1 MTSENF
7 KKNILCIGAG
17 YVGGPT
23 MTVIAN
29 KCPDYKVT
37 VVDISQERIDAWNS
51 DKLPIFEPG
60 LKERV
65 LTARGKNLF
74 FSTDIDRCID
84 EADIIF
90 VSVNTPTKMFGEGAG
105 KAVDLQ
111 FIEQTARRIKEN
123 SKSNKIVVEK
133 STLPVRAAEALATI
147 LHSGNNSVEFEILS
161 NPEFM
166 AEGTGIRDMEAP
178 DRILI
183 GSKDTPSG
191 IEARDV
197 LMDIYLHWVPKE
209 RLITT
214 NLWSSELSKLV
225 ANAFLAQRISSINTI
240 ASLCEV
246 TEADVTE
253 VSRAIGMDSRIGS
266 KFLNAGP
273 GFGGSCFRK
282 DILNLVYLC
291 EYYQLNE
298 VAAFWEQVVSINDYQ
313 MERYVRRILQ
323 TMFNTLVG
331 KKLAIFGFAFKSDTG
346 DTRDA
351 PAIYICKRLLE
362 EKADLK
368 ITDPYALDN
377 ARKDLQDAAEGVE
390 FIEDPYQAVEG
401 AHGIAL
407 ITEWSLYKDLD
418 YQKIFD
424 KMEKPAFI
432 FDGRNHLDHQALYE
446 IGFNVY
452 PVGKPALSHL

>member
-1 MTSENF
+1 MT
-7 KKNILCIGAG
+7 I
-17 YVGGPT
+17 
-23 MTVIAN
+23 IAS

-37 VVDISQERIDAWNS
+37 VVDISEERINAWNS

-60 LKERV
+60 LLERV
-65 LTARGKNLF
+65 LKARGKNLF
-74 FSTDIDRCID
+74 FSTEIDRCID

-90 VSVNTPTKMFGEGAG
+90 VAVDTPTKTFGEGAG

-123 SKSNKIVVEK
+123 AKSNKIVVEK
-133 STLPVRAAEALATI
+133 STIPVRAAETMASI
-147 LHSGNNSVEFEILS
+147 LHSGNNTVQFEILS

-166 AEGTGIRDMEAP
+166 AEGTGVKDMEAP

-191 IEARDV
+191 LAARDI

-225 ANAFLAQRISSINTI
+225 SNAFLAQRISSINTI
-240 ASLCEV
+240 ASICEV
-246 TEADVTE
+246 TGADVTE

-298 VAAFWEQVVSINDYQ
+298 VAAFWEQVVSLNDYQ
-313 MERYVRRILQ
+313 MERYVKRILQ
-323 TMFNTLVG
+323 AMFDTLVG
-331 KKLAIFGFAFKSDTG
+331 KKLAIFGFAFKPDTG

-362 EKADLK
+362 EKACLN
-368 ITDPYALDN
+368 ITDPHALNN
-377 ARKDLQDAAEGVE
+377 ARKDLQGIEGGVD

-407 ITEWSLYKDLD
+407 ITEWAAYKELD

-432 FDGRNHLDHQALYE
+432 FDGRNHLDHKALYE

-452 PVGKPALSHL
+452 PIGKPALKHL

>member
-1 MTSENF
+1 MVSKNF
-7 KKNILCIGAG
+7 KKKILCIGAG

-29 KCPDYKVT
+29 KCPDYKVM
-37 VVDISQERIDAWNS
+37 VVDISEQKINAWNS

-60 LKERV
+60 LQERV
-65 LTARGKNLF
+65 LNARGKNLF
-74 FSTDIDRCID
+74 FSTEIDPCID

-133 STLPVRAAEALATI
+133 STLPVRAAETLKTI
-147 LHSGNNSVEFEILS
+147 LHSSNNSVQFEVLS

-166 AEGTGIRDMEAP
+166 AEGTGISDMEDP

-183 GSKDTPSG
+183 GSMDTPSG
-191 IEARDV
+191 IIARDT
-197 LMDIYLHWVPKE
+197 LMDIYLHWVPRE

-214 NLWSSELSKLV
+214 NLWSSELAKLV
-225 ANAFLAQRISSINTI
+225 ANAFLAQRVSSINSI

-253 VSRAIGMDSRIGS
+253 VSHSIGMDSRIGS
-266 KFLNAGP
+266 RFLNAGP

-282 DILNLVYLC
+282 DILSLVYLC

-323 TMFNTLVG
+323 AMFNTLAG
-331 KKLAIFGFAFKSDTG
+331 KKLAVFGFAFKPDTG

-351 PAIYICKRLLE
+351 PAIYICKRLLD
-362 EKADLK
+362 EKACLK
-368 ITDPYALDN
+368 ITDPHALDN
-377 ARKDLQDAAEGVE
+377 ARKDLQGIEEKVD
-390 FIEDPYQAVEG
+390 FIEDPYQAAEG

-407 ITEWSLYKDLD
+407 ITEWSLYKELD

-424 KMEKPAFI
+424 TMEKPAFI
-432 FDGRNHLDHQALYE
+432 FDGRNHLDHHALYE
-446 IGFNVY
+446 TGFNVY
-452 PVGKPALSHL
+452 PVGKPALTHL

>member
-1 MTSENF
+1 MT
-7 KKNILCIGAG
+7 I
-17 YVGGPT
+17 
-23 MTVIAN
+23 IAN

-51 DKLPIFEPG
+51 DKMPIFEPG
-60 LKERV
+60 LQERV
-65 LTARGKNLF
+65 LSARGKNLF
-74 FSTDIDRCID
+74 FSTDIDRGID

-111 FIEQTARRIKEN
+111 FVEQTARRIKEN

-133 STLPVRAAEALATI
+133 STLPVRAAETLEAI
-147 LHSGNNSVEFEILS
+147 LHSGNNSVHFEILS

-166 AEGTGIRDMEAP
+166 AEGTGIRDMEDP

-191 IEARDV
+191 IAARDA
-197 LMDIYLHWVPKE
+197 LMDIYLHWVPRE

-225 ANAFLAQRISSINTI
+225 ANAFLAQRISSINSI
-240 ASLCEV
+240 ASLCEA

-291 EYYQLNE
+291 EHYQLNE

-323 TMFNTLVG
+323 AMFNTLAG
-331 KKLAIFGFAFKSDTG
+331 KKLAVFGFAFKPGTG

-351 PAIYICKRLLE
+351 PAIYICRRLLE
-362 EKADLK
+362 EKACLK
-368 ITDPYALDN
+368 ITDPYALEN
-377 ARKDLQDAAEGVE
+377 ARKDLQDISERVD

-407 ITEWSLYKDLD
+407 ITEWSLYKELD

-432 FDGRNHLDHQALYE
+432 FDGRNHLDDQALYE

-452 PVGKPALSHL
+452 PVGKPALTHL

>member
-1 MTSENF
+1 MKPEKF

-29 KCPDYKVT
+29 KCPNYKVT
-37 VVDISQERIDAWNS
+37 VVDISQERINAWNS

-74 FSTDIDRCID
+74 FSTDIDRAID
-84 EADIIF
+84 AADIIF

-166 AEGTGIRDMEAP
+166 AEGTGVRDMETP

-183 GSKDTPSG
+183 GSKDTSSG
-191 IEARDV
+191 IAARDI

-298 VAAFWEQVVSINDYQ
+298 VAAFWEQVVSVNDYQ

-323 TMFNTLVG
+323 AMFNTLVG
-331 KKLAIFGFAFKSDTG
+331 KKLTVFGFAFKPDTG

-377 ARKDLQDAAEGVE
+377 ARKDLHDIEEGVE
-390 FIEDPYQAVEG
+390 FIEDPYKAVEG
-401 AHGIAL
+401 AHGIVL

-418 YQKIFD
+418 YQGIFD
-424 KMEKPAFI
+424 RMEKPAFI
-432 FDGRNHLDHQALYE
+432 FDGRNHLDHQALYK

-452 PVGKPALSHL
+452 PLGKPALSHL